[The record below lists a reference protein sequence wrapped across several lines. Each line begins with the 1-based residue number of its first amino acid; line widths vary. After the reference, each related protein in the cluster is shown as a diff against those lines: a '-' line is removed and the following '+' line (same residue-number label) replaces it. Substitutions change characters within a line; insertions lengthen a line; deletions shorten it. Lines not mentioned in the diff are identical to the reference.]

1 MFRLVFILL
10 LLPAVGFAAD
20 DTKVNLSPF
29 IANVVWPLLSALVL
43 ALGAWGVQ
51 KISARLG
58 IQNNQALA
66 NTVEQALT
74 NGLALAQSKVGDV
87 ALTVDVKNKIVA
99 RAAQYALDHVPEAM
113 DKLGIGKEALLEK
126 LEARLALN
134 TTPPEKSVAIPT
146 PPAG

>member
-29 IANVVWPLLSALVL
+29 VSNVVWPILSALVL

-51 KISARLG
+51 KVSARLG

-74 NGLALAQSKVGDV
+74 NGLALAQSRVGDV
-87 ALTVDVKNKIVA
+87 PLTIDVKNKIVA

-113 DKLGIGKEALLEK
+113 GKLGIGKDALLEK

-134 TTPPEKSVAIPT
+134 TTPPEKSVAVPT